1 MNIYLIGILCIVGLI
16 ISQGSTANGSPLD
29 DRFNDVNTINKK
41 QFTEEEFS
49 RLINSMLKKYIENK
63 KDKQPTQKTTPKP
76 TTPKQINDGTSD
88 KTSDTHTIKRTTPK
102 PTTPKQINDGTSDK
116 TSDTHTIKRTTPKP
130 TTPKQIN
137 DGTSDKTSDTHTIKR
152 TTPKPTT
159 PKQINDGTSDKTSD
173 THTIKRTTPKPTTP
187 KQINDGTSDKPKSIA
202 DIFLINKPKVPL
214 WIVNPLYYMVEK
226 FVQIM
231 GYLLEDDDTLEL
243 NLPKY
248 YYDKSI

>member
-1 MNIYLIGILCIVGLI
+1 MKLVSISLIGIFSLL
-16 ISQGSTANGSPLD
+16 ISQEYGYLIDIKHINSPNQKQYVRDKMNLLNEYLTS
-29 DRFNDVNTINKK
+29 RNIKK

-49 RLINSMLKKYIENK
+49 RLINSMLKKHIEDKNVDIRIIENK
-63 KDKQPTQKTTPKP
+63 KDKHPTQ
-76 TTPKQINDGTSD
+76 
-88 KTSDTHTIKRTTPK
+88 
-102 PTTPKQINDGTSDK
+102 
-116 TSDTHTIKRTTPKP
+116 
-130 TTPKQIN
+130 
-137 DGTSDKTSDTHTIKR
+137 
-152 TTPKPTT
+152 
-159 PKQINDGTSDKTSD
+159 KTSD

-202 DIFLINKPKVPL
+202 DFFLINKPKVPL

>member
-49 RLINSMLKKYIENK
+49 RLINSMLKEYIEDNK
-63 KDKQPTQKTTPKP
+63 KDKHPTQK
-76 TTPKQINDGTSD
+76 
-88 KTSDTHTIKRTTPK
+88 
-102 PTTPKQINDGTSDK
+102 
-116 TSDTHTIKRTTPKP
+116 TTPKP

>member
-41 QFTEEEFS
+41 QFTEED
-49 RLINSMLKKYIENK
+49 RLINSMVKGVYRR
-63 KDKQPTQKTTPKP
+63 QRR
-76 TTPKQINDGTSD
+76 INTLL
-88 KTSDTHTIKRTTPK
+88 R
-102 PTTPKQINDGTSDK
+102 
-116 TSDTHTIKRTTPKP
+116 R
-130 TTPKQIN
+130 
-137 DGTSDKTSDTHTIKR
+137 
-152 TTPKPTT
+152 
-159 PKQINDGTSDKTSD
+159 
-173 THTIKRTTPKPTTP
+173 
-187 KQINDGTSDKPKSIA
+187 PKSIA
-202 DIFLINKPKVPL
+202 DFFLINKPNRVPL
-214 WIVNPLYYMVEK
+214 WIVPLYYMVEK

>member
-49 RLINSMLKKYIENK
+49 RLINSMLKEYIEDNK
-63 KDKQPTQKTTPKP
+63 KDKHPTQK
-76 TTPKQINDGTSD
+76 
-88 KTSDTHTIKRTTPK
+88 
-102 PTTPKQINDGTSDK
+102 
-116 TSDTHTIKRTTPKP
+116 
-130 TTPKQIN
+130 
-137 DGTSDKTSDTHTIKR
+137 

>member
-49 RLINSMLKKYIENK
+49 RLINSMLKEYIEDNK
-63 KDKQPTQKTTPKP
+63 KDKHPTQKEIYKP
-76 TTPKQINDGTSD
+76 ITPKQINDGTSD
-88 KTSDTHTIKRTTPK
+88 K
-102 PTTPKQINDGTSDK
+102 
-116 TSDTHTIKRTTPKP
+116 
-130 TTPKQIN
+130 
-137 DGTSDKTSDTHTIKR
+137 
-152 TTPKPTT
+152 
-159 PKQINDGTSDKTSD
+159 
-173 THTIKRTTPKPTTP
+173 
-187 KQINDGTSDKPKSIA
+187 QINDGTSDKPQSIA